1 MDQKCQTSVLPK
13 NNFEVHIDVL
23 LKKASLFGLLCNIIF
38 WFSFKFVHWDSCGNE
53 L

>member
-23 LKKASLFGLLCNIIF
+23 LKKSIIVRVAMQYHLL
-38 WFSFKFVHWDSCGNE
+38 V
-53 L
+53 